1 MLGRHKLLILIP
13 AIILIPI
20 LLGMTPMNMIHNL
33 GSGGPFAHGKQAK
46 LNNHCLFNS
55 LTSHED
61 HSVAILNSTLLD
73 QQSLTSR
80 EFRTPVLDSVRSNAF
95 FNPVPLRC

>member
-1 MLGRHKLLILIP
+1 MLGRHKLLIIIP

-20 LLGMTPMNMIHNL
+20 LLGITPMNMIHKL
-33 GSGGPFAHGKQAK
+33 GSGGPFTQGKQPK

-55 LTSHED
+55 LISHD
-61 HSVAILNSTLLD
+61 DLTVQILNSTLLD
-73 QQSLTSR
+73 QQSLSSQVVH
-80 EFRTPVLDSVRSNAF
+80 TPVLDFINSSIF

>member
-1 MLGRHKLLILIP
+1 MLGRHKLLILLP

-33 GSGGPFAHGKQAK
+33 GSGGPFAHGKQTK

-55 LTSHED
+55 LTSHQD
-61 HSVAILNSTLLD
+61 LTVAILNSAVLD
-73 QQSLTSR
+73 RQSLSSQ
-80 EFRTPVLDSVRSNAF
+80 EFHTPDLDSVHSNTF

>member
-1 MLGRHKLLILIP
+1 MLDRHKLLILIP

-20 LLGMTPMNMIHNL
+20 LFGITPMNMIHNL
-33 GSGGPFAHGKQAK
+33 GSGGPFAHGKQTK

-55 LTSHED
+55 LTSHENVT
-61 HSVAILNSTLLD
+61 VAILNSTLLD
-73 QQSLTSR
+73 QQSLSSR
-80 EFRTPVLDSVRSNAF
+80 EFRIPVLDSINSNTF